1 VFSRPN
7 RFAAS
12 CRETADNLSRYLE
25 HDLAFLRRRRVA
37 RHLGQ
42 CIHCRALLHSLART
56 VEQLR
61 TLGRSEPGLPSLV
74 DEIVEGIRGEAAPT
88 GPS

>member
-25 HDLAFLRRRRVA
+25 HDLAFLRRRRVP

-42 CIHCRALLHSLART
+42 RIHCRALFHSLART
-56 VEQLR
+56 VEQLG
-61 TLGRSEPGLPSLV
+61 TLGRSEPGLPSLA
-74 DEIVEGIRGEAAPT
+74 DEIVKRIRGEAAPT